1 MKCPKCG
8 SEVQES
14 KFCSECGAPLSE
26 ETAAQEKAQE
36 NSKKKP
42 KKKRGCGTVF
52 LVFFAFI
59 LIGGFLTA
67 IEDPQ
72 FSQSASAGR
81 QAASMQSG
89 STAIPSAEKQAE
101 IDAALAKLTKKA
113 DEVENSAYYMP
124 SCYPEY
130 ANSRSF
136 ALPYIGEKDG
146 NYGLLWKFNYTGSDW
161 VFFSDVVINIDG
173 EKAATIPFN
182 YFDINQQVFTGGVYE
197 AVDVN
202 PASKYV
208 DLLQKIASSEKT
220 IIRFEGKDSK
230 YDMTVSET
238 DKQGIQDVLDAYNLV
253 K

>member
-26 ETAAQEKAQE
+26 ETAAQEKAQA

-52 LVFFAFI
+52 LVFF
-59 LIGGFLTA
+59 
-67 IEDPQ
+67 
-72 FSQSASAGR
+72 AGR

-113 DEVENSAYYMP
+113 DDVENSAYYMP

-161 VFFSDVVINIDG
+161 VFFTDVVINIDG

-182 YFDINQQVFTGGVYE
+182 YFDVNQQVFTGGVYE

-230 YDMTVSET
+230 YDMTVSDT

>member
-14 KFCSECGAPLSE
+14 KFCSECGAPLIGE
-26 ETAAQEKAQE
+26 AVAQGKAQAS
-36 NSKKKP
+36 SKKKP
-42 KKKRGCGTVF
+42 KKKRGCCTVF

-113 DEVENSAYYMP
+113 DDVENSSYYMP

-161 VFFSDVVINIDG
+161 VFFTEVVINIDG

-182 YFDINQQVFTGGVYE
+182 YFDVNQQVFTGGVYE

-202 PASKYV
+202 PASEYV
-208 DLLQKIASSEKT
+208 DLLQKIANSEKT

-230 YDMTVSET
+230 YDMTVSDT

>member
-14 KFCSECGAPLSE
+14 KFCSECGAPLIDE
-26 ETAAQEKAQE
+26 AVAQEKAQAG
-36 NSKKKP
+36 SKKKP
-42 KKKRGCGTVF
+42 KKKRGCGTV
-52 LVFFAFI
+52 
-59 LIGGFLTA
+59 FLTA

-161 VFFSDVVINIDG
+161 VFFTDVVINIDG
-173 EKAATIPFN
+173 EKADTIPFN
-182 YFDINQQVFTGGVYE
+182 YFDVNQQVFTGGVYE

-208 DLLQKIASSEKT
+208 DLLQQIASSEKT

-230 YDMTVSET
+230 YDMTVSDT